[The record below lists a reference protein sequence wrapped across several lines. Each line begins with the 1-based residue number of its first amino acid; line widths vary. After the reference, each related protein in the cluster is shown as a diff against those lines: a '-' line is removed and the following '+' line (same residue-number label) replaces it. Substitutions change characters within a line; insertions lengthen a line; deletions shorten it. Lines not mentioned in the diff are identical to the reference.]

1 MEWNKTSEKIEL
13 LQIESWK
20 LLPDASGYT
29 KIVEMILR
37 VLLHIF
43 GYYL

>member
-1 MEWNKTSEKIEL
+1 MYGMEQKQDIIKA
-13 LQIESWK
+13 LQMESWK

-37 VLLHIF
+37 VLLHIL
-43 GYYL
+43 GHK